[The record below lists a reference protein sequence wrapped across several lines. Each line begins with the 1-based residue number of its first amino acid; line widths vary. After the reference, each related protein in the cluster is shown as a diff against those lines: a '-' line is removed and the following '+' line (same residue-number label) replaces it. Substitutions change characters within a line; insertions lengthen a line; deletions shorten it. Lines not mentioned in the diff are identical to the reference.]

1 MTVLVGYV
9 PTKEGEAALA
19 AGVAEVRHR
28 KEKLLVL
35 NTSRGDAYA
44 DPRLA
49 QEHDLDIVR
58 RDLSE
63 LGIDFEV
70 RQLVGGGDAAD
81 QLVDLAAAEHVSL
94 LVIGLRHRTPV
105 GKLILGSAAQRV
117 LLNANCPVL
126 AVKAG

>member
-105 GKLILGSAAQRV
+105 GKLILGSAAQRI
-117 LLNANCPVL
+117 LLNANCPIL
-126 AVKAG
+126 AVKAT

>member
-19 AGVAEVRHR
+19 AGVAEVRLRHER
-28 KEKLLVL
+28 LLVL

-58 RDLSE
+58 RDLAE

-70 RQLVGGGDAAD
+70 RQLVGSGDAAD
-81 QLVDLAAAEHVSL
+81 ELVALAAAEHVSL

-105 GKLILGSAAQRV
+105 GKLILGSAAQRI
-117 LLNANCPVL
+117 LLNADCPVL
-126 AVKAG
+126 AVKAT

>member
-19 AGVAEVRHR
+19 AGVAEVRVR
-28 KEKLLVL
+28 GEKLLVL

-44 DPRLA
+44 DPKLA

-58 RDLSE
+58 RDLGE

-81 QLVDLAAAEHVSL
+81 QLVELAAAEQVSL

-105 GKLILGSAAQRV
+105 GKLILGSAAQRI
-117 LLNANCPVL
+117 LLNATCPVL
-126 AVKAG
+126 AVKAS